1 MSRRVRLNCV
11 ARDRPID
18 AGAARWLADGVYCHR
33 CAPPIP
39 PDIEG
44 PDPDDLQPDIPS
56 PSVNPV
62 NPINSVK
69 NSEEEKP

>member
-1 MSRRVRLNCV
+1 MTRRALTYFPHDLGYDFGD
-11 ARDRPID
+11 AQHLPI
-18 AGAARWLADGVYCHR
+18 V
-33 CAPPIP
+33 